1 MNSKTASRQDAAPRA
16 KTKKPAKIKT
26 KPVVPRGKI
35 VGDKALPALH
45 LPPGVLLGAHTS
57 TSGGV
62 SQAIARAQACGF
74 TAAQIFVKNNK
85 QWFAP
90 PLAEAE
96 IAQFRAR
103 RKASGIYFFA
113 HNSYLVN
120 LASQDPEMFS
130 TSVRAMTA
138 ELERAE
144 ALDLPFIVMHPGSH
158 GGAGE
163 EAGLRRITQGL
174 DEIVRATPGFRC
186 RMALEITAGQGNA
199 LGYRLEHLAWFIEHV
214 SDEKRFG
221 ICLDTAHLYAAGYNV
236 KTSEGYQETMAQVEK
251 LFGSQRVLGLHLN
264 DSKVP
269 LGKRVDRHEHLGVGE
284 IGLDCFKWIV
294 QDPRWASTPKVLET
308 PKSEDMHEDV
318 ENLTKLAPYL
328 QPSA

>member
-1 MNSKTASRQDAAPRA
+1 MP
-16 KTKKPAKIKT
+16 KKSPQKT
-26 KPVVPRGKI
+26 KPASPV
-35 VGDKALPALH
+35 AQAAPARAAKVSPLEI
-45 LPPGVLLGAHTS
+45 PPGILLGAHTS
-57 TSGGV
+57 TAGGV
-62 SQAIARAQACGF
+62 SQSIVRAQALGF

-96 IAQFRAR
+96 IEEFRAA

-120 LASQDPEMFS
+120 LASQDPEMFA
-130 TSVRAMTA
+130 TSVRAMVA

-144 ALDLPFIVMHPGSH
+144 ALGLPFIVMHPGSH

-163 EAGLRRITQGL
+163 DAGLRRIAQGL
-174 DEIVRATPGFRC
+174 DEIVAATPGFRC
-186 RMALEITAGQGNA
+186 RMALEITAGQGTS
-199 LGYRLEHLAWFIEHV
+199 LGYRLEHLSCLIEKV
-214 SDEKRFG
+214 SSEKRFG
-221 ICLDTAHLYAAGYNV
+221 TCLDTAHLHAAGYNLH
-236 KTSEGYQETMAQVEK
+236 TREGYEETVAQADK
-251 LFGSQRVLGLHLN
+251 LFGTNRVLGLHLN

-269 LGKRVDRHEHLGVGE
+269 LGKKVDRHEHLGQGE
-284 IGLDCFKWIV
+284 IGLDCFQWIV

-318 ENLTKLAPYL
+318 ENLLKLAPYL
-328 QPSA
+328 R

>member
-1 MNSKTASRQDAAPRA
+1 MPKSASSKP
-16 KTKKPAKIKT
+16 KKPAPQKA
-26 KPVVPRGKI
+26 VPR
-35 VGDKALPALH
+35 VSTEKAASLH
-45 LPPGVLLGAHTS
+45 LPEGVLLGAHTS

-62 SQAIARAQACGF
+62 SQAVTRAQACGF
-74 TAAQIFVKNNK
+74 TVAQIFVKNNK

-90 PLAEAE
+90 PLGNEE
-96 IAQFRAR
+96 VAQFKSA

-120 LASQDPEMFS
+120 LGSQDPQMFS
-130 TSVRAMTA
+130 TSVKAMTA

-144 ALDLPFIVMHPGSH
+144 SLDLPFIVMHPGSH

-163 EAGLRRITQGL
+163 EAGLKRIAQGL
-174 DEIVRATPGFRC
+174 DEIVKQTSGFRC

-199 LGYRLEHLAWFIEHV
+199 LGYRLEHLSWLMENV
-214 SDEKRFG
+214 SNGKRFG
-221 ICLDTAHLYAAGYNV
+221 TCLDTAHLYAAGYNL
-236 KTSEGYQETMAQVEK
+236 KSREGYEETMAKVDK
-251 LFGSQRVLGLHLN
+251 ILGTGTVLGLHLN

-269 LGKRVDRHEHLGVGE
+269 LGKRVDRHAHLGEGE

-294 QDPRWASTPKVLET
+294 QDSRWSATPKVLET

-318 ENLTKLAPYL
+318 ENLSKLAPYL
-328 QPSA
+328 R

>member
-1 MNSKTASRQDAAPRA
+1 MKSKTTRPVKA
-16 KTKKPAKIKT
+16 KAKPAAS
-26 KPVVPRGKI
+26 GKK
-35 VGDKALPALH
+35 VSDGKLTPLQLPK
-45 LPPGVLLGAHTS
+45 GVLLGAHTS

-62 SQAIARAQACGF
+62 AQSVVRAQACGF

-90 PLAEAE
+90 PLSDTEAAE
-96 IAQFRAR
+96 FRAA

-120 LASQDPEMFS
+120 LASQDPEMFA
-130 TSVRAMTA
+130 TSVKAMTA
-138 ELERAE
+138 EVERAE

-163 EAGLRRITQGL
+163 EAGLKRIVQGL
-174 DEIVRATPGFRC
+174 DEIVKATPGFRC
-186 RMALEITAGQGNA
+186 KMALEITAGQGKA
-199 LGYRLEHLAWFIEHV
+199 LGYRLEHLAFLMEKV

-221 ICLDTAHLYAAGYNV
+221 ICLDTAHLYAAGYNL
-236 KTSEGYQETMAQVEK
+236 KTREGYESTVLQIDK
-251 LFGSQRVLGLHLN
+251 LLGAKHVLGLHLN

-269 LGKRVDRHEHLGVGE
+269 LGKRVDRHEHLGQGE

-294 QDPRWASTPKVLET
+294 QDKRWASTPKVLET
-308 PKSEDMHEDV
+308 PKSEDMHEDI
-318 ENLTKLAPYL
+318 ENLTKLASYL
-328 QPSA
+328 R